1 MAKSLNK
8 RRLASN
14 AESIFKKLIKVYPE
28 PKTALEFT
36 TPLELLV
43 AVILSAQCTDQRV
56 NAVTKSLFRK
66 YRSTKD
72 YAAVAQEELEQD
84 IRSTGFFRNKAKS
97 IRACCSIL
105 DERHGGNVPES
116 MEELVALPGVGRK
129 TANCV
134 LGSAFGENS
143 GIVVD
148 THVKR
153 LAERLGL
160 SAETDPEKIETDLME
175 LVPRVHWHEFG
186 NLLILHGRAVCDARK
201 PRCPECVLR
210 KECPSAEDFM
220 KKFWK

>member
-1 MAKSLNK
+1 MGKPK
-8 RRLASN
+8 EDKKLAQA
-14 AESIFKKLIKVYPE
+14 AESIFKKLIKAYPD

-56 NAVTKSLFRK
+56 NAVTKTLFRK
-66 YRSTKD
+66 YRSAKD
-72 YAAVAQEELEQD
+72 YAAAPQEELEQD
-84 IRSTGFFRNKAKS
+84 IRSTGFFRNKAKN

-105 DERHGGNVPES
+105 SDRYGGRVPDS
-116 MEELVALPGVGRK
+116 MEELVVLPGVGRK

-134 LGSAFGENS
+134 LGSAFGQNA

-160 SAETDPEKIETDLME
+160 SRETDPDKIEADLMK
-175 LVPRVHWHEFG
+175 LVAQKRWHEFG
-186 NLLILHGRAVCDARK
+186 NLLILHGRSVCDARK
-201 PRCPECVLR
+201 ARCPECVLR
-210 KECPSAEDFM
+210 NECPSAEGFL
-220 KKFWK
+220 KKFWN

>member
-1 MAKSLNK
+1 MGKSQRDKKLNRK
-8 RRLASN
+8 G
-14 AESIFKKLIKVYPE
+14 ESIFKKLATAYPE
-28 PKTALEFT
+28 PKTALEFS

-56 NAVTKSLFRK
+56 NAVTKTLFRK
-66 YRSTKD
+66 YRSAKD

-105 DERHGGNVPES
+105 AEQHGGNVPES
-116 MEELVALPGVGRK
+116 MEELVVLPGVGRK

-134 LGSAFGENS
+134 LGSSFGQNS

-160 SAETDPEKIETDLME
+160 SPEKDPDKIEMDLME
-175 LVPRVHWHEFG
+175 LVPREHWHEFG
-186 NLLILHGRAVCDARK
+186 ILLILHGRAVCDARK
-201 PRCPECVLR
+201 PRCPDCVLR
-210 KECPSAEDFM
+210 RECPSAENFM
-220 KKFWK
+220 KTFRR